1 MIVIMNLCVPAHAQ
15 FYNGS
20 QLSFGKNRVQY
31 QKFNWTY
38 YRNSQFD
45 VYFYPTGKA
54 LAQYTFYKAPQYI
67 DEIERM
73 LNYSSTKKI
82 QFIVYNTQS
91 DFRESNFAYD
101 DEDFYN
107 QGGVT
112 NIYGTKAYLYFDGD
126 HRHFDAMIRS
136 GIASI
141 MARLIV
147 EGQSVGSNISTT
159 SLMDIPNWYYSGL
172 ASYIGETWNS
182 EIDAHVKDGILS
194 QKYADFDEL
203 TPREATYA
211 GHSFWKYIADNF
223 GENAIPT
230 ILHATRSSRS
240 FERGFF
246 YGTGLSY
253 SQLLVNWYRYFYV
266 IYKKDTKR
274 SLPEEQDLIGKVNK
288 KRDYSQLKISPN
300 GEDFAYVTNE
310 AGQIKVWLKTPSMK
324 KPKVI
329 FHKLQ
334 KTEDNP
340 DLTYP
345 LIAWH
350 PTGTIIGITIED
362 RGRCYYYPYDLETGK
377 LMDRL
382 LVDVEKITS
391 ISYSDD
397 GKMMLFSGFKNGQS
411 DIFLY
416 SFMARS
422 YQYITNDIFDDYAP
436 HFIDNQS
443 RIVFSS
449 NRNHD
454 TLGTKETFYEA
465 TPQTN
470 YDLFVYDY
478 KNKDK
483 HLFRVTNTPYID
495 ETNAIE
501 FQPNELLF
509 LSDGN
514 GINNRYKASFVST
527 ISRIDTAIHYSQS
540 ATLTPLTDNAYSILE
555 QDYEATS
562 QQVAEIELNKGIKK
576 LYIHPVENILTKPIS
591 VSSFQAKMKKEQLKK
606 DSLFAIRKTTHQTFT
621 KHGFYQLHRSDIQI
635 DTSTT
640 TKRVPGFQGNMLTE
654 GLDFIQQVPRN
665 YYVQYTMNKLITQ
678 ADFSFLNTTY
688 QQFTGDK
695 TPIYLNTG
703 LNALFMVGIHDLF
716 EDYRITGGFRISFDL
731 DNTEFMFSYENLAR
745 RVDHQVVVYRQSMK
759 SYVDQYLY
767 KQHTNSLFYIIKVPF
782 NKTSSLRFTLT
793 GRYETFIMAGL
804 NDYSLQAADEKH
816 VWGGVK
822 MEYVF
827 DSSKELSTNLW
838 RGSKIKVFAE
848 YDHRADKDM
857 KNLLVVGIDARKSV
871 KLYRNMTWA
880 TRISASTNIG
890 HSRLIYYMGGI
901 DNWIGAKFNSGI
913 WVDPS
918 KGYAYQTLA
927 TNMRG
932 FEQNIRNGTS
942 FVLLSTEL
950 RIPIVQLITAK
961 RVTSPFLKSI
971 QIVLFGDLG
980 TAWTGLT
987 PYSKDNSLYTRYIES
1002 GSITAKV
1009 HRQVDPFI
1017 GGFGAGLRV
1026 NLFGYFLKFDYAWG
1040 VEDYKIYRK
1049 KGMFLFSIGTD
1060 F

>member
-1 MIVIMNLCVPAHAQ
+1 MNWCVPVRAQ

-38 YRNSQFD
+38 YRNNQFD

-67 DEIERM
+67 DEIERL

-112 NIYGTKAYLYFDGD
+112 NIYGTKAYLYFDGN

-136 GIASI
+136 GIANI

-172 ASYIGETWNS
+172 ASYIGETWSS

-194 QKYADFDEL
+194 QKYANFDEL

-253 SQLLVNWYRYFYV
+253 NQLLVNWYRYFYV

-274 SLPEEQDLIGKVNK
+274 NLPEEQDLIGKPSK
-288 KRDYSQLKISPN
+288 KRDYSQIKISPN
-300 GEDFAYVTNE
+300 GEDFAFVTNE
-310 AGQIKVWLKTPSMK
+310 AGQIKVWLKTPSIK

-329 FHKLQ
+329 FRKLQ

-345 LIAWH
+345 LVAWH
-350 PTGTIIGITIED
+350 PTGSILGFTIED
-362 RGRCYYYPYDLETGK
+362 RGRCYYYPYDMETGK
-377 LMDRL
+377 CMDRL

-391 ISYSDD
+391 FSYSDD
-397 GKMMLFSGFKNGQS
+397 GKLMLFSGFKNGQS

-422 YQYITNDIFDDYAP
+422 IQYITNDIFDDYAP
-436 HFIDNQS
+436 HFIDNQT

-465 TPQTN
+465 TPQN
-470 YDLFVYDY
+470 SYDLFVYDY
-478 KNKDK
+478 KHKDK
-483 HLFRVTNTPYID
+483 MLFRVTNTPYVN
-495 ETNAIE
+495 ETEAVAL
-501 FQPNELLF
+501 QPDELLF

-514 GINNRYKASFVST
+514 GINNRYKAHFDST
-527 ISRIDTAIHYSQS
+527 ISRIDTAIHYSHS

-555 QDYEATS
+555 QDYDASS
-562 QQVAEIELNKGIKK
+562 QQVGEIELHKGIKK
-576 LYIHPVENILTKPIS
+576 LYIHPVESELTKPIS
-591 VSSFQAKMKKEQLKK
+591 TSSFQTKMKIEQLKK
-606 DSLFAIRKTTHQTFT
+606 DSLIAIKKSSPQTLT
-621 KHGFYQLHRSDIQI
+621 KHGFYQLHHSDLQA
-635 DTSTT
+635 DTSKK
-640 TKRVPGFQGNMLTE
+640 TKLAPGLQGNILAN
-654 GLDFIQQVPRN
+654 GFDFIQQVPRN

-688 QQFTGDK
+688 QQFTGESS
-695 TPIYLNTG
+695 PIYLNTG

-716 EDYRITGGFRISFDL
+716 EDYRITSGFRISFDF
-731 DNTEFMFSYENLAR
+731 DNNEFMFSYEDLSR

-804 NDYSLQAADEKH
+804 NDYSLEAADEKH
-816 VWGGVK
+816 FWGGVK
-822 MEYVF
+822 IEYVF
-827 DSSKELSTNLW
+827 DSSKELATNLW
-838 RGSKIKVFAE
+838 KGSKIKIFAE
-848 YDHRADKDM
+848 YDHRVDRDM

-880 TRISASTNIG
+880 TRFSASTNIG

-901 DNWIGAKFNSGI
+901 DNWINAKFNSDI

-918 KGYAYQTLA
+918 KGYGYQTLA

-942 FVLLSTEL
+942 FALLSTEL
-950 RIPIVQLITAK
+950 RIPIVQLITSK
-961 RVTSPFLKSI
+961 RITSPFLKSL
-971 QIVLFGDLG
+971 QLVLFGDLG

-1017 GGFGAGLRV
+1017 GGFGAGLRI

-1040 VEDYKIYRK
+1040 VEDYKIYNK